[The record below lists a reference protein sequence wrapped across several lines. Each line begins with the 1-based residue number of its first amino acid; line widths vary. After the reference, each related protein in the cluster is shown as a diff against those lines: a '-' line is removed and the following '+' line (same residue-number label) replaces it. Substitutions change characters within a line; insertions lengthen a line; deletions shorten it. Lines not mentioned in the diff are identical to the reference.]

1 MAVPRKRDLDISSK
15 STPSPHPICSH
26 KPFRSVLERPALCDK
41 FHLQNAR
48 GCREGTAE
56 LESAEV
62 AAALGSGGRAQ
73 VCEGFG
79 AGCHVLGRDELGGG
93 RSSGL

>member
-26 KPFRSVLERPALCDK
+26 KPFRSVPLSVLGRPALCDK

-48 GCREGTAE
+48 GCREGRAE
-56 LESAEV
+56 LESGEV
-62 AAALGSGGRAQ
+62 AAALGSVKG
-73 VCEGFG
+73 
-79 AGCHVLGRDELGGG
+79 
-93 RSSGL
+93 SGLAATC